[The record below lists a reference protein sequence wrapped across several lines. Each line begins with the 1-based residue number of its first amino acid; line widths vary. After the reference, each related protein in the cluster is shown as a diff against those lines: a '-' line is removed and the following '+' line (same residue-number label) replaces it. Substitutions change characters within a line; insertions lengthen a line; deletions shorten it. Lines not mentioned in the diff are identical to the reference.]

1 MFALVTK
8 KHFSGFRAVGL
19 QQIVMAHRE
28 MWLQAAQNI
37 RGNNLKDIIKPLD
50 AELKALQDSSEV
62 LFHLLPVQAHK
73 APDKVNDRK
82 ADDPPVKKRK
92 REENA
97 KGKGKAG
104 IKLPENCVPST
115 SASQRL
121 CFQYN
126 RGRCSN
132 QKKDKCARGLHLCWK
147 QGYHGK
153 HPHIECKQ

>member
-8 KHFSGFRAVGL
+8 KQFSGFRAVGL
-19 QQIVMAHRE
+19 QQIVMADRE

-82 ADDPPVKKRK
+82 AP
-92 REENA
+92 
-97 KGKGKAG
+97 
-104 IKLPENCVPST
+104 
-115 SASQRL
+115 
-121 CFQYN
+121 
-126 RGRCSN
+126 
-132 QKKDKCARGLHLCWK
+132 
-147 QGYHGK
+147 
-153 HPHIECKQ
+153 